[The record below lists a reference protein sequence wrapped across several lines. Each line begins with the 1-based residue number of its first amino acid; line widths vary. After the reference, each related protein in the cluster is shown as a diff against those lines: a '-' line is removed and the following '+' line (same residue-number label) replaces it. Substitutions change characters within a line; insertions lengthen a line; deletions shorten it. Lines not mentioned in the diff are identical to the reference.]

1 MPDMFVRE
9 NKSLREANKKINHA
23 VKKQNMSEISSPELY
38 ISNTFLALIDNINRQ
53 IVNTRGMYATTIKKE
68 RKLIKSQIKNLKY
81 IFRDHRLSVIIL
93 SHINNKI
100 DGIIRFFNKNL
111 GKSKELE
118 KYMNN
123 I

>member
-9 NKSLREANKKINHA
+9 NKSLREANKKIKHA

-81 IFRDHRLSVIIL
+81 
-93 SHINNKI
+93 
-100 DGIIRFFNKNL
+100 
-111 GKSKELE
+111 
-118 KYMNN
+118 
-123 I
+123 